1 MDTPANVNDFGA
13 WYDQSGQA
21 RGNRSRLIKAI
32 TSLSRGESVAIPG
45 YESTGKFPPMIGVT
59 LTPRLVLG
67 EDWPQLLSDAKRW
80 APNKRSAHAKTL
92 PEGTRV
98 DRSNGYALV
107 HPLAKY
113 RAYVLDRARLGV

>member
-1 MDTPANVNDFGA
+1 MDMPANVNDFGA
-13 WYDQSGQA
+13 WYDESGQA

-32 TSLSRGESVAIPG
+32 TSLSGGESVAVPG
-45 YESTGKFPPMIGVT
+45 FDGKFPPMIGVT

-67 EDWPQLLSDAKRW
+67 EDRPQLLSDAKRW

-92 PEGTRV
+92 PEGARV
-98 DRSNGYALV
+98 DRSNGFALV
-107 HPLAKY
+107 HPLIKY